1 MGHGS
6 HSKLLVYQMVNIP
19 APWFASGYELL
30 VVYAG
35 FLVDAW
41 FLPSNRLL
49 SHSPKSGS
57 TIVCAPWFEC
67 FPSSPVKAT
76 ARWKDPMFRSGSAP
90 NRKPWIYHDISICV
104 FDGPWTKE
112 KWSSFPIQ
120 SNPIPLKF
128 MKKSIKTLQ
137 NQVFHRFCT
146 NIKSTIHKARFP
158 GPKKTVWERFQ
169 LMPRH
174 SRRCTEP
181 ASGDHFFKWLYV
193 GKNQL
198 NHKPAMTGIFYTT
211 YKKWWFEGWCMFFL
225 THINYIYNYIILS

>member
-49 SHSPKSGS
+49 SHNPKSGS

-120 SNPIPLKF
+120 SNPFEIHEKINQNTSKPGFSPFLYKHKIHNSQSAISRA
-128 MKKSIKTLQ
+128 KKKQ
-137 NQVFHRFCT
+137 FGNDF
-146 NIKSTIHKARFP
+146 
-158 GPKKTVWERFQ
+158 
-169 LMPRH
+169 
-174 SRRCTEP
+174 
-181 ASGDHFFKWLYV
+181 D
-193 GKNQL
+193 
-198 NHKPAMTGIFYTT
+198 
-211 YKKWWFEGWCMFFL
+211 
-225 THINYIYNYIILS
+225 